1 MTTAHFSKRLLI
13 AEDDSNFRQSLTV
26 EFEARGY
33 SVTTASSLC
42 SYRSLGSKNFDCAAV
57 NLKLG
62 RESGL
67 QILEE
72 LMAGT
77 PACRVVIVTGYASIA
92 TAVKAVKLGAH
103 DYLIKPISAAAI
115 ERAFLGDGTQLSGIT
130 SPTFD
135 EDPPSLARHERE
147 YIEHVLVQC
156 RGNISEA
163 ARRLG
168 LHRQSLQRKLR
179 KYPPLK

>member
-13 AEDDSNFRQSLTV
+13 AEDDSNFRRTLSV
-26 EFEARGY
+26 EFAGRGY
-33 SVTTASSLC
+33 DVTTASSLRD
-42 SYRSLGSKNFDCAAV
+42 YRALDPKNFNYAAV

-62 RESGL
+62 RDSGL

-72 LMAGT
+72 LIAAAPT
-77 PACRVVIVTGYASIA
+77 CRVVIITSYGSIA

-103 DYLIKPISAAAI
+103 DYLIKPISAGAI
-115 ERAFLGDGTQLSGIT
+115 ERAFLGDGKQLSGMT
-130 SPTFD
+130 TPTFD

-147 YIEHVLVQC
+147 YIEHVLAQC
-156 RGNISEA
+156 DGNISEA